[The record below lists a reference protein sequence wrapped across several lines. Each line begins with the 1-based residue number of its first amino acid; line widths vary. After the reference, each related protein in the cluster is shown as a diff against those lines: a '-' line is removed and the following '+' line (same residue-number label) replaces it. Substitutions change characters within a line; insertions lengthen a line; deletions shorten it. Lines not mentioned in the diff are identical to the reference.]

1 MAEAIVSLAVER
13 ISDLLIHEAVF
24 LKDVKDQVESLRA
37 ELKRMQ
43 CFLKDAD
50 RNLEQDARFQ
60 NRVSEIRDLAYDA
73 EDVIDSFILK
83 AAYQR
88 GSHGIVK
95 RFTFISTKPYHLLK
109 IGLQVKA
116 IKTKLQNISENLP
129 AYEIPD
135 DGEGPSSIFK
145 VQQQFRRTY
154 SHVEEE
160 DVVSLEVSTK
170 NVMTKLMTEED
181 RPHAVVSIVGMG
193 GIGKTTL
200 ARKLYNHV
208 DVRRH
213 FDCFAWVSISQQC
226 KLREVLLTILA
237 KVHGRE
243 LINNLEESELVKRLF
258 DALKEKQYLIVL
270 DDIWRKEDWDILK
283 PAFPRGR
290 KGSKILFTTRNRN
303 VALHADPCNTPMVLS
318 LLTDDESWD
327 LFGRKAFPRSKMGS
341 QCCSEEF
348 VKLGKE
354 MVKKCGGLPLAIVVL
369 GCLLATKQS
378 VAQWEMVHKNIHGH
392 LNELPHQDRQYGAV
406 NRILVSSYND
416 LPYPLKP
423 CFLYLSHYPEDWEIP
438 KKELIRLWIAE
449 GFIPENEEFL
459 MEDLGEKFL
468 EELIDR
474 SLVQVSRRDYSGTN
488 VETCRLHDLLRDLC
502 LKKAREEKF
511 LEIIQQPLHER
522 EVTLAEP
529 MLRRVSIQPRQ
540 WRVILKGEHPKLRSL
555 LFSQNVKLAEFCIS
569 KYKSFKFLRVLTL
582 AKSDNYEKWHVSTEI
597 GNLQHLRY
605 LKLYYNSK
613 MILPRSFGRLS
624 NLYTLYI
631 KSGYES
637 AIPDG
642 VFKLERLRH
651 IVIKV
656 AEIYPACGFRWRQGF
671 TSKNIETLKF
681 IVVDVKPVENN
692 AVLRWT
698 NTQSLGI
705 VFTRAK
711 YVKPTLIL
719 LTKLQRLRSVS
730 LSIFDGSHPDL
741 EPLSQYYHLSKLK
754 LFGRIEDKPH
764 PNGHVLKFLPSNIVK
779 LTLVDCELS
788 QDPMAVLKKLCH
800 LRILHLK
807 HAYIGSKMVCSANGF
822 PKLDYLRMIFLSKL
836 EEWEIEEGAMPCLRE
851 LELSVD
857 SLRMLPEGL
866 MYSTTLQELNLIGMP
881 LSLKERI
888 KVIDEREG
896 EDFYKVRH
904 IPSIH
909 ISLIPK

>member
-1 MAEAIVSLAVER
+1 MDEI
-13 ISDLLIHEAVF
+13 
-24 LKDVKDQVESLRA
+24 
-37 ELKRMQ
+37 EL
-43 CFLKDAD
+43 
-50 RNLEQDARFQ
+50 
-60 NRVSEIRDLAYDA
+60 
-73 EDVIDSFILK
+73 
-83 AAYQR
+83 
-88 GSHGIVK
+88 
-95 RFTFISTKPYHLLK
+95 
-109 IGLQVKA
+109 
-116 IKTKLQNISENLP
+116 
-129 AYEIPD
+129 
-135 DGEGPSSIFK
+135 
-145 VQQQFRRTY
+145 RRT
-154 SHVEEE
+154 
-160 DVVSLEVSTK
+160 
-170 NVMTKLMTEED
+170 
-181 RPHAVVSIVGMG
+181 
-193 GIGKTTL
+193 
-200 ARKLYNHV
+200 
-208 DVRRH
+208 
-213 FDCFAWVSISQQC
+213 
-226 KLREVLLTILA
+226 
-237 KVHGRE
+237 
-243 LINNLEESELVKRLF
+243 LF
-258 DALKEKQYLIVL
+258 DALKEKRYLVVL
-270 DDIWRKEDWDILK
+270 DDIWRSEDWDILK

-303 VALHADPCNTPMVLS
+303 VASRADPWSTPVELS
-318 LLTDDESWD
+318 LLTDDESWN
-327 LFGRKAFPRSKMGS
+327 LLCKKAFPRSKMGS

-474 SLVQVSRRDYSGTN
+474 SLVQVSRRDYTGTN
-488 VETCRLHDLLRDLC
+488 VETCRLHDLLRDVC

-529 MLRRVSIQPRQ
+529 MLRRISIQPSQ

-605 LKLYYNSK
+605 LKLYYNRK
-613 MILPRSFGRLS
+613 MILPRSIGRLNS
-624 NLYTLYI
+624 LYTLYI

-651 IVIKV
+651 ILIKV
-656 AEIYPACGFRWRQGF
+656 ADECGFRWRQGF

-698 NTQSLGI
+698 NIQSLGI
-705 VFTRAK
+705 VFTRAN

-788 QDPMAVLKKLCH
+788 QDPMAVLENLCH

-822 PKLDYLRMIFLSKL
+822 PKL
-836 EEWEIEEGAMPCLRE
+836 
-851 LELSVD
+851 
-857 SLRMLPEGL
+857 
-866 MYSTTLQELNLIGMP
+866 
-881 LSLKERI
+881 
-888 KVIDEREG
+888 
-896 EDFYKVRH
+896 
-904 IPSIH
+904 
-909 ISLIPK
+909 